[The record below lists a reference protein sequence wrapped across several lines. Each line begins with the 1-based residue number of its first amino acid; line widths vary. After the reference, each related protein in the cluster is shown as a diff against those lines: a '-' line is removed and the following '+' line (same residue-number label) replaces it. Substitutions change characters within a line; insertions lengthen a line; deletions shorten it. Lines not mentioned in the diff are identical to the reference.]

1 MIKSVTAKIMSE
13 IDRKAQ
19 DEHGVAAAVLMEN
32 AGTVVAEHVIS
43 ELSSLKR
50 KKIAIF
56 CGKGNNGGDGFV
68 IARHVEEEYPGSPV
82 VFLIGELKNDGTCA
96 RDNYDMAIEAG
107 VSMLPLTDFL
117 SDETCREEFSALV
130 DSIFGTG
137 FHGELPLE
145 VSQLGNIV
153 NGLNIPCYAVDVPSG
168 LDATTGEGDKN
179 CIKATQTI
187 TFGFP
192 KTGFFKKDGPM
203 VCGEIVVRNIGFP
216 EELLDKYRD

>member
-1 MIKSVTAKIMSE
+1 MIKSVTTKIMSE

-19 DEHGVAAAVLMEN
+19 DEYGIPAAVLMES
-32 AGTVVAEHVIS
+32 AGTVVAEHIIS
-43 ELSSLKR
+43 DLSSLKG

-68 IARHVEEEYPGSPV
+68 IARHMEEKHPGSSV
-82 VFLIGELKNDGTCA
+82 VFLIGEAKGYGTCA
-96 RDNYDMAIEAG
+96 HDNYDIAKEVG
-107 VSMLPLTDFL
+107 VTMRPLTDFL
-117 SDETCREEFSALV
+117 SAETCREEFSAVV

-145 VSQLGNIV
+145 VSKLGKIINE
-153 NGLNIPCYAVDVPSG
+153 LKIPCYAVDVPSG
-168 LDATTGEGDKN
+168 LDSTTGEGAPN

-192 KTGFFKKDGPM
+192 KTGFFEKDGPT

-216 EELLDKYRD
+216 EELLDKYRH